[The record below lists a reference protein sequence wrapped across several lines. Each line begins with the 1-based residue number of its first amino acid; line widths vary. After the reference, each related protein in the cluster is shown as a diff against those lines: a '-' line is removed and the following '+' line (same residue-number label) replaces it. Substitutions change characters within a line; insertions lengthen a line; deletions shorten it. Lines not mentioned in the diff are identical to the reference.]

1 MKKRF
6 LSFVLAVLMIASLLP
21 ATALAADVVKSGTCG
36 AEGDGSNL
44 TWTLDSEGVLTI
56 SGNGDMNGY
65 GFLSAPWHYSSEV
78 KSAVIADGVTSIG
91 NEAFYHCTSLTS
103 VTIPDSV
110 TSIGDRVFSYCTS
123 LTSVTIPD
131 SVTSIGDRV
140 FSYCTSLT
148 GIWVAEGNSHYS
160 SDASGVLFNKDKTTL
175 VQCPGAFAAYTI
187 PDSVTSIGRY
197 AFYGCTSLTSVTI
210 PGSVTSIGVYAFDSC
225 ASLISVTIPDG
236 VTSIGDSAFDYCT
249 SLTSVTIPGS
259 VTSIGDSVF
268 YHCTSLASVTI
279 PDSVTSIGRY
289 AFAYCKSLTSVAIPD
304 GVTSIGEKAFSQCT
318 SLTSVAIPDSVT
330 SIGERA
336 FYECTS
342 LTSVTI
348 PDSVT
353 SIGDSVFYHCTSLT
367 SVTIPD
373 SVTSIGDYA
382 FSGCTSLTSVTIPDS
397 VTSIGEGTFEDC
409 TSLTSVTIPDSET
422 SIGDYAFSYCTSLTS
437 VTIPDGV
444 TSIGCAAFRFCTS
457 LISMTIPDSVTS
469 IVDGFFLG
477 CKSLTSVTIPNSV
490 TSIGNGAF
498 QLCTSLTSVT
508 IPNSV
513 TSIGESAFDNCTS
526 LTSVTIPDSVT
537 SIGDWAFGSCTSLTS
552 VTIPDS
558 VTSIG
563 RYAFAYCTSLT
574 SVAIPDSVTS
584 IGEYAF
590 DDCKSLTD
598 VYYAGSEAQWKAIA
612 ISPNGNDDLLTA
624 NIHYYSVDPGAYS
637 SIYGADA
644 KTRALTVYGN
654 KNDSA
659 TVETNYQALPGVEV
673 TGGADK
679 RTTGADGKV
688 TLRNDGGSVTFHKDG
703 YVDRTLSAAALD
715 VSADVYLQKTS
726 DYPVINAVWL
736 NDVNDVMNTRY
747 PMNLVQ
753 SKRYKVETEISW
765 GSSSAKRVILYQG
778 DKSYDITAGA
788 SSLVL
793 SDRFDLSKDLYI
805 AATDQKNHT
814 TVKKLKLESGSAAT
828 AALDGAK
835 IDFGDSLKFTLPDSI
850 PVIGGDSL
858 KLGLYSEV
866 PVKAVVDKGKVYVAI
881 GYQVAAD
888 EDGVKS
894 FANSAKK
901 LRDNM
906 AKAKTAAKKCKTM
919 LDAQK
924 ELGGK
929 AATVSGSWGF
939 DAGFTVMGFAEGWY
953 DDDAKIHWTDG
964 GITLGANVGVD
975 YSYPF
980 AIGPVPCY
988 AEVGFTADFQAQLN
1002 LLMNAD
1008 AKKFMPS
1015 GTLKGDIALDIGAGV
1030 GVEKVITAGG
1040 GAEGKL
1046 SPTMN
1051 FDAANQMTS
1060 ADAKF
1065 SLAGYLKVT
1074 AFGLTYKHNFDP
1086 WVDKLIW
1093 QYPDPADSAD
1103 LMSADGQPNFIDQIY
1118 NAANYTAPDLS
1129 YLEKGSEFFG
1139 AKKPGLF
1146 KRLFAPAE
1154 FLSETENPVFLSNA
1168 YEQAQPE
1175 LVTWD
1180 DGTMLAVWKGY
1191 DSKYS
1196 GLNALALYYSYYDGS
1211 KWSTPAILEQDG
1223 TLDGAFMLQKINGS
1237 AYVLWQ
1243 DAGESVSDDITLDE
1257 LSQKMGLNAALFN
1270 AAQQTFSV
1278 QTVAAASGAVSMLP
1292 TLCGDAEHLTAVW
1305 ATNTEGDVFGQNSAN
1320 AICTSTYSNGSWSA
1334 AETSC
1339 SGLNSIDSLAA
1350 AYDESGTLQIAY
1362 SVDVDGDP
1370 KTIDDMEVYRNGTA
1384 LTDNGSVD
1392 SGVVYRNGT
1401 LYWFS
1406 NGALMAEGK
1415 TVVSADHGLMTD
1427 RYRIVDENGVKAVLF
1442 TQNSGLYASLYG
1454 IFYDSDS
1461 GEWGQPVALTDGSD
1475 FVTSFSAGVAK
1486 DGKLKIMANR
1496 QQVTGTS
1503 SDENPY
1509 GESSLQLL
1517 EIAPGCQLKITDTYY
1532 DGGNYLAGEDLPV
1545 TLTVTNAGQAA
1556 SNGVKVQFYDGSK
1569 LLYEQTFDG
1578 ALQAGAITTMTATPA
1593 FDKAEQDKALT
1604 VKVIP
1609 ADAENDS
1616 AQGGSTTITLHQN
1629 DLTVEY
1635 ISWGLNENGKVMVYA
1650 DVVNR
1655 GYSTSKGVT
1664 VSLRKGAVDGD
1675 VVDSVALDTLVT
1687 LGLQHASFETD
1698 GTDGDLFY
1706 ITLDGKAADDNG
1718 ANDADFVVIRKE
1730 KANACQH
1737 NYEQTTIAAECE
1749 RPGYIIM
1756 TCSSCGDSY
1765 VQKTLA
1771 ELGHD
1776 YLNGTCTRCGQKEG
1790 ETPHKHSYK
1799 DIVTAPT
1806 CTEKGYTTHTCAC
1819 GESYVDTYVDAL
1831 GHAWD
1836 NGKVTKEP
1844 TETETGVKTFTCTR
1858 CSETKTEVIPPLS
1871 HKHSYDAVVTA
1882 PTCTEKG
1889 YTTHTCSCGDSYV
1902 DTYVDALGHAW
1913 DSGTVTKQ
1921 PTATETGVRT
1931 YTCTRCSET
1940 KTESIP
1946 VVSVDVT
1953 QMFTDVT
1960 KNWAY
1965 PGIQYCVTHGIMGG
1979 MGDGTFAPTGTT
1991 TRAQIVQILYNLE
2004 GTPAVSGTTPFTD
2017 LTANWYKPAILWAYQ
2032 NNVVA
2037 GTSPTTF
2044 DPDQPVTREQ
2054 IAVILTQYM
2063 FHVLKMERTWTP
2075 ADLSKFPD
2083 GAQVSSWAKE
2093 AMQDAVA
2100 LGLINGTK
2108 ASDGEVYLDPQGSA
2122 ARQQVATILMNFC
2135 QNVKK

>member
-1 MKKRF
+1 MKKRL

-21 ATALAADVVKSGTCG
+21 ATALAADIVDSGTCG

-659 TVETNYQALPGVEV
+659 TVETNYQALPGVEAS
-673 TGGADK
+673 GGADK
-679 RTTGADGKV
+679 RTTSKDGKV
-688 TLRNDGGSVTFHKDG
+688 TLQNDGSSVTFHKDG
-703 YVDRTLSAAALD
+703 YVDRTLSAAALN

-753 SKRYKVETEISW
+753 SKRYKVEAEISW

-828 AALDGAK
+828 VALDGAK
-835 IDFGDSLKFTLPDSI
+835 VDFGDSLKFTLPDSI

-858 KLGLYSEV
+858 KLGLYNKV
-866 PVKAVVDKGKVYVAI
+866 PVKVVVDKGKVYVAI
-881 GYQVAAD
+881 GYQVDAD

-906 AKAKTAAKKCKTM
+906 AKAKTTAQKCKTM
-919 LDAQK
+919 QDAQK

-939 DAGFTVMGFAEGWY
+939 DAGFTVMGFAEGWC
-953 DDDAKIHWTDG
+953 DDDAKIHLTDG
-964 GITLGANVGVD
+964 GITLGANLGVD

-1015 GTLKGDIALDIGAGV
+1015 GTLKGDIALDIGAGA
-1030 GVEKVITAGG
+1030 GVKKMFTFGG

-1074 AFGLTYKHNFDP
+1074 ALDFTYKHPFDP

-1223 TLDGAFMLQKINGS
+1223 TLDGAFTLQKINGS

-1257 LSQKMGLNAALFN
+1257 LSQKMGLNAAPFN

-1278 QTVAAASGAVSMLP
+1278 QTVAAASGAVSMMP

-1320 AICTSTYSNGSWSA
+1320 AICASTYSNGSWSA

-1556 SNGVKVQFYDGSK
+1556 ANGVKVQFYDGSK

-1616 AQGGSTTITLHQN
+1616 AQGGSTMITLHQN

-1675 VVDSVALDTLVT
+1675 VVDSVALDTLGT
-1687 LGLQHASFETD
+1687 LGLQHVSFETD

-1730 KANACQH
+1730 KANTCQH

-1819 GESYVDTYVDAL
+1819 GDSYVDTYVDAL

-1844 TETETGVKTFTCTR
+1844 TETETGVKTFTCTC

-1889 YTTHTCSCGDSYV
+1889 YTTHTCACGDSYV

-1913 DSGTVTKQ
+1913 DNGKVTKE

-1931 YTCTRCSET
+1931 YTCTRCHET

-2004 GTPAVSGTTPFTD
+2004 GTPAVSGTTPFAD

-2044 DPDQPVTREQ
+2044 APDQPVTREQ

-2075 ADLSKFPD
+2075 ADLNKFPD
-2083 GAQVSSWAKE
+2083 GAQVSGWAKE

-2108 ASDGEVYLDPQGSA
+2108 ASDGVVYLDPQGSA

>member
-1 MKKRF
+1 MKKRL

-21 ATALAADVVKSGTCG
+21 VTALAADIVDSGTCG

-56 SGNGDMNGY
+56 SGAGAMKEYDPY
-65 GFLSAPWHYSSEV
+65 KAPWYGSRSRV

-91 NEAFYHCTSLTS
+91 DYAFRDCYNLAS

-110 TSIGDRVFSYCTS
+110 TSIDWS
-123 LTSVTIPD
+123 
-131 SVTSIGDRV
+131 
-140 FSYCTSLT
+140 
-148 GIWVAEGNSHYS
+148 
-160 SDASGVLFNKDKTTL
+160 
-175 VQCPGAFAAYTI
+175 AFA
-187 PDSVTSIGRY
+187 
-197 AFYGCTSLTSVTI
+197 GCASLTSVTI
-210 PGSVTSIGVYAFDSC
+210 PGSVTSIGGA
-225 ASLISVTIPDG
+225 
-236 VTSIGDSAFDYCT
+236 
-249 SLTSVTIPGS
+249 
-259 VTSIGDSVF
+259 
-268 YHCTSLASVTI
+268 
-279 PDSVTSIGRY
+279 
-289 AFAYCKSLTSVAIPD
+289 
-304 GVTSIGEKAFSQCT
+304 AFS
-318 SLTSVAIPDSVT
+318 D
-330 SIGERA
+330 
-336 FYECTS
+336 
-342 LTSVTI
+342 
-348 PDSVT
+348 
-353 SIGDSVFYHCTSLT
+353 CTSLT

-382 FSGCTSLTSVTIPDS
+382 FSD
-397 VTSIGEGTFEDC
+397 
-409 TSLTSVTIPDSET
+409 
-422 SIGDYAFSYCTSLTS
+422 
-437 VTIPDGV
+437 
-444 TSIGCAAFRFCTS
+444 
-457 LISMTIPDSVTS
+457 
-469 IVDGFFLG
+469 
-477 CKSLTSVTIPNSV
+477 
-490 TSIGNGAF
+490 
-498 QLCTSLTSVT
+498 CTSLTSVT

-513 TSIGESAFDNCTS
+513 TSIGHDAFYNCASLTSVMIPDSMTSIGNDAFHYCKSLTSVTIPDSVTSIDVNAFAGCTSLTSVEIPDSVTSIDGGAFYNCKS

-537 SIGDWAFGSCTSLTS
+537 SIGDG
-552 VTIPDS
+552 
-558 VTSIG
+558 
-563 RYAFAYCTSLT
+563 AFAYCTSLT

-584 IGEYAF
+584 IGDGAFASCTSLTGIWAAEGSSHYASDAF
-590 DDCKSLTD
+590 GVLFNKDKTTLVQCPGAFSGSYAIPDSMTSIDWRAFAGCTSLTSVTIPSSVTSIGGATFSDCSSLTSVTIPSGVTSIRDYTFNGCTSLTSVTIPDSVTSIDWCAFAGCTSLTD
-598 VYYAGSEAQWKAIA
+598 VYYAGSEAQWKAIS
-612 ISPNGNDDLLTA
+612 ISSLSNGNDDLLTA
-624 NIHYYSVDPGAYS
+624 NIHYYSVDPGSYR

-644 KTRALTVYGN
+644 QTRALTVYGN

-659 TVETNYQALPGVEV
+659 TIETNYQALPGVEAS
-673 TGGADK
+673 GGADK
-679 RTTGADGKV
+679 RTTGKDGKV
-688 TLRNDGGSVTFHKDG
+688 TLQNDGSSVTFHKDG
-703 YVDRTLSAAALD
+703 YVDRTLSAAALN
-715 VSADVYLQKTS
+715 VSADVYLQKAS

-753 SKRYKVETEISW
+753 SKRYKVEAEISW

-1015 GTLKGDIALDIGAGV
+1015 GTLKGDIALDIGAGA
-1030 GVEKVITAGG
+1030 GVKKVLTAGG

-1103 LMSADGQPNFIDQIY
+1103 LMSADVQPNFIDQIY

-1223 TLDGAFMLQKINGS
+1223 TLDGAFTLQKINGS

-1257 LSQKMGLNAALFN
+1257 LSQKMGLNAAPFN

-1292 TLCGDAEHLTAVW
+1292 TICGDAEHLTAVW

-1362 SVDVDGDP
+1362 SVDADGDP

-1454 IFYDSDS
+1454 IFYDSGS

-1593 FDKAEQDKALT
+1593 FDKAEQDRALT

-1664 VSLRKGAVDGD
+1664 VSLRKSAEDGWIPW
-1675 VVDSVALDTLVT
+1675 VRWGCSMFPLKRTVQTVICSISHLTVRRQT
-1687 LGLQHASFETD
+1687 
-1698 GTDGDLFY
+1698 
-1706 ITLDGKAADDNG
+1706 ITA
-1718 ANDADFVVIRKE
+1718 R
-1730 KANACQH
+1730 
-1737 NYEQTTIAAECE
+1737 
-1749 RPGYIIM
+1749 M
-1756 TCSSCGDSY
+1756 
-1765 VQKTLA
+1765 
-1771 ELGHD
+1771 
-1776 YLNGTCTRCGQKEG
+1776 
-1790 ETPHKHSYK
+1790 
-1799 DIVTAPT
+1799 
-1806 CTEKGYTTHTCAC
+1806 
-1819 GESYVDTYVDAL
+1819 
-1831 GHAWD
+1831 
-1836 NGKVTKEP
+1836 
-1844 TETETGVKTFTCTR
+1844 
-1858 CSETKTEVIPPLS
+1858 
-1871 HKHSYDAVVTA
+1871 
-1882 PTCTEKG
+1882 
-1889 YTTHTCSCGDSYV
+1889 
-1902 DTYVDALGHAW
+1902 
-1913 DSGTVTKQ
+1913 
-1921 PTATETGVRT
+1921 
-1931 YTCTRCSET
+1931 
-1940 KTESIP
+1940 
-1946 VVSVDVT
+1946 
-1953 QMFTDVT
+1953 M
-1960 KNWAY
+1960 
-1965 PGIQYCVTHGIMGG
+1965 
-1979 MGDGTFAPTGTT
+1979 
-1991 TRAQIVQILYNLE
+1991 QIL
-2004 GTPAVSGTTPFTD
+2004 S
-2017 LTANWYKPAILWAYQ
+2017 
-2032 NNVVA
+2032 
-2037 GTSPTTF
+2037 
-2044 DPDQPVTREQ
+2044 
-2054 IAVILTQYM
+2054 
-2063 FHVLKMERTWTP
+2063 
-2075 ADLSKFPD
+2075 
-2083 GAQVSSWAKE
+2083 
-2093 AMQDAVA
+2093 
-2100 LGLINGTK
+2100 
-2108 ASDGEVYLDPQGSA
+2108 
-2122 ARQQVATILMNFC
+2122 
-2135 QNVKK
+2135 

>member
-1 MKKRF
+1 MKKRL

-21 ATALAADVVKSGTCG
+21 ATALAADIVDSGTCG

-44 TWTLDSEGVLTI
+44 TWTLDSEGLLTI
-56 SGNGDMNGY
+56 SGTGRMRDYKGNGNV
-65 GFLSAPWHYSSEV
+65 PWCDYSYNV
-78 KSAVIADGVTSIG
+78 KSVLILSGVTYIGDFAFSVLNHLMSVVISDSVASIG
-91 NEAFYHCTSLTS
+91 HQCF
-103 VTIPDSV
+103 
-110 TSIGDRVFSYCTS
+110 FSC
-123 LTSVTIPD
+123 D
-131 SVTSIGDRV
+131 
-140 FSYCTSLT
+140 SLT
-148 GIWVAEGNSHYS
+148 GIWVNEGNIYYS
-160 SDASGVLFNKDKTTL
+160 NSADGVLFNKDKTTL
-175 VQCPGAFAAYTI
+175 IQCPGAFKAYTIPDSVTSIGEDAFASCESLTSVII

-197 AFYGCTSLTSVTI
+197 AFDACDSLTSVMIPDSVTSIGKDAFSFCDSLTGIWVSEGNNDYSSDASGVLFNKAKTTLIRCPGTFKAYAIPDSVTSIGADAFEGCSSLTSVTI
-210 PGSVTSIGVYAFDSC
+210 PGSVTRID
-225 ASLISVTIPDG
+225 
-236 VTSIGDSAFDYCT
+236 
-249 SLTSVTIPGS
+249 
-259 VTSIGDSVF
+259 
-268 YHCTSLASVTI
+268 
-279 PDSVTSIGRY
+279 
-289 AFAYCKSLTSVAIPD
+289 
-304 GVTSIGEKAFSQCT
+304 EW
-318 SLTSVAIPDSVT
+318 
-330 SIGERA
+330 
-336 FYECTS
+336 
-342 LTSVTI
+342 
-348 PDSVT
+348 
-353 SIGDSVFYHCTSLT
+353 
-367 SVTIPD
+367 
-373 SVTSIGDYA
+373 
-382 FSGCTSLTSVTIPDS
+382 
-397 VTSIGEGTFEDC
+397 
-409 TSLTSVTIPDSET
+409 
-422 SIGDYAFSYCTSLTS
+422 
-437 VTIPDGV
+437 
-444 TSIGCAAFRFCTS
+444 AFR
-457 LISMTIPDSVTS
+457 
-469 IVDGFFLG
+469 G
-477 CKSLTSVTIPNSV
+477 CSSLTSVTIPNSV
-490 TSIGNGAF
+490 TRIGEYAF
-498 QLCTSLTSVT
+498 FNCISLTSVT

-513 TSIGESAFDNCTS
+513 TFIA
-526 LTSVTIPDSVT
+526 
-537 SIGDWAFGSCTSLTS
+537 
-552 VTIPDS
+552 
-558 VTSIG
+558 
-563 RYAFAYCTSLT
+563 
-574 SVAIPDSVTS
+574 
-584 IGEYAF
+584 EYAF
-590 DDCKSLTD
+590 DDCTSLTD
-598 VYYAGSEAQWKAIA
+598 VYYAGSEAQWKAIS
-612 ISPNGNDDLLTA
+612 ISFHGNDDLLTA
-624 NIHYYSVDPGAYS
+624 NIHYYSVDPGVYP
-637 SIYGADA
+637 SIFDADA
-644 KTRALTVYGN
+644 QTRALTVYGN

-659 TVETNYQALPGVEV
+659 TIETNYQALPGVEAS
-673 TGGADK
+673 GGADK

-688 TLRNDGGSVTFHKDG
+688 TLQNDGGSVTFHKDG
-703 YVDRTLSAAALD
+703 YVDRTLSAAALN
-715 VSADVYLQKTS
+715 VSADVYLQKAS

-753 SKRYKVETEISW
+753 SKRYKVEAEISW

-858 KLGLYSEV
+858 KLGLYSQV

-1015 GTLKGDIALDIGAGV
+1015 GTLKGDIALDIGAGA
-1030 GVEKVITAGG
+1030 GVKKVLTAGG

-1223 TLDGAFMLQKINGS
+1223 TLDGAFTLQKINGS

-1257 LSQKMGLNAALFN
+1257 LAQKMGLNAALFN

-1278 QTVAAASGAVSMLP
+1278 QTVVAASGAVSMLP
-1292 TLCGDAEHLTAVW
+1292 TICGDAEHLTAVW

-1362 SVDVDGDP
+1362 SVDADGDP

-1578 ALQAGAITTMTATPA
+1578 ALQAGATTTMTATPA

-1616 AQGGSTTITLHQN
+1616 TQGDSATITLHQN
-1629 DLTVEY
+1629 DLTIEH

-1650 DVVNR
+1650 DIINR
-1655 GYSTSKGVT
+1655 GYSTSKDVT

-1675 VVDSVALDTLVT
+1675 VVDSVALDTLGT
-1687 LGLQHASFETD
+1687 LGLQHVSFETD

-1730 KANACQH
+1730 KANVCQH

-1756 TCSSCGDSY
+1756 TCSFCGDSY

-1799 DIVTAPT
+1799 AVVTAPT

-1819 GESYVDTYVDAL
+1819 GDSYVDTYVDAL

-1858 CSETKTEVIPPLS
+1858 CGETKTEAIPALS
-1871 HKHSYDAVVTA
+1871 HEHSYKDVVTA

-1889 YTTHTCSCGDSYV
+1889 YTTHTCACGDSYV

-1913 DSGTVTKQ
+1913 DEGKVTKE

-1931 YTCTRCSET
+1931 YTCTRCHET

-2004 GTPAVSGTTPFTD
+2004 GTPTVSGTTPFTD

-2044 DPDQPVTREQ
+2044 DPEGPVTREQ

-2083 GAQVSSWAKE
+2083 GANVSSWAKE

-2108 ASDGEVYLDPQGSA
+2108 ASDGLVYLDPQGSA

>member
-1 MKKRF
+1 MKKRL

-21 ATALAADVVKSGTCG
+21 ATALAADIVDSGTCG

-91 NEAFYHCTSLTS
+91 NEAFYH
-103 VTIPDSV
+103 
-110 TSIGDRVFSYCTS
+110 CTS

-659 TVETNYQALPGVEV
+659 TVETNYQALPGVEAS
-673 TGGADK
+673 GGADK
-679 RTTGADGKV
+679 RTTSKDGKV
-688 TLRNDGGSVTFHKDG
+688 TLQNDGSSVTFHKDG
-703 YVDRTLSAAALD
+703 YVDRTLSAAALN

-753 SKRYKVETEISW
+753 SKRYKVEAEISW

-828 AALDGAK
+828 VALDGAK
-835 IDFGDSLKFTLPDSI
+835 VDFGDSLKFTLPDSI

-858 KLGLYSEV
+858 KLGLYNKV
-866 PVKAVVDKGKVYVAI
+866 PVKVVVDKGKVYVAI
-881 GYQVAAD
+881 GYQVDAD

-906 AKAKTAAKKCKTM
+906 AKAKTTAQKCKTM
-919 LDAQK
+919 QDAQK

-939 DAGFTVMGFAEGWY
+939 DAGFTVMGFAEGWC
-953 DDDAKIHWTDG
+953 DDDAKIHLTDG
-964 GITLGANVGVD
+964 GITLGANLGVD

-1015 GTLKGDIALDIGAGV
+1015 GTLKGDIALDIGAGA
-1030 GVEKVITAGG
+1030 GVKKMFTFGG

-1074 AFGLTYKHNFDP
+1074 ALDFTYKHPFDP

-1223 TLDGAFMLQKINGS
+1223 TLDGAFTLQKINGS

-1257 LSQKMGLNAALFN
+1257 LSQKMGLNAAPFN

-1278 QTVAAASGAVSMLP
+1278 QTVAAASGAVSMMP

-1320 AICTSTYSNGSWSA
+1320 AICASTYSNGSWSA

-1556 SNGVKVQFYDGSK
+1556 ANGVKVQFYDGSK

-1616 AQGGSTTITLHQN
+1616 AQGGSTMITLHQN

-1675 VVDSVALDTLVT
+1675 VVDSVALDTLGT
-1687 LGLQHASFETD
+1687 LGLQHVSFETD

-1819 GESYVDTYVDAL
+1819 GDSYVDTYVDAL

-1889 YTTHTCSCGDSYV
+1889 YTTHTCACGDSYV

-1913 DSGTVTKQ
+1913 DNGKVTKE

-1931 YTCTRCSET
+1931 YTCTRCHET

-1953 QMFTDVT
+1953 QMFSDVT

-2044 DPDQPVTREQ
+2044 APDQPVTREQ

-2075 ADLSKFPD
+2075 ADLSTFPD
-2083 GAQVSSWAKE
+2083 GANVSSWAKE

-2108 ASDGEVYLDPQGSA
+2108 ASDGVVYLDPQGSA

>member
-1 MKKRF
+1 MKKRL

-21 ATALAADVVKSGTCG
+21 VTALAADIVDSGTCG

-44 TWTLDSEGVLTI
+44 TWTLDSDGTLTI
-56 SGNGDMNGY
+56 SGSGDMYDY
-65 GFLSAPWHYSSEV
+65 GFLSAPWYGSRSRV
-78 KSAVIADGVTSIG
+78 KSAVIAEGVTSIG
-91 NEAFYHCTSLTS
+91 RYAFDGCTSLTS

-110 TSIGDRVFSYCTS
+110 TSIGIVAFRDCKSLTSVTIPDSVTSIGNGAFRGCTSLASVTIPDSVTSIGAWTFCDCISLTNVTIPDSVTSIGDWAFMDCSSLTSVTIPDSVTSIGEQAFAYCTS

-131 SVTSIGDRV
+131 SVTSIGWYAFDGCTSLTSVTIPDSVTSIGGCAFR
-140 FSYCTSLT
+140 YCTSLT

-160 SDASGVLFNKDKTTL
+160 SDASGVLLDKNMTDL
-175 VQCPGAFAAYTI
+175 IQCPGRFFGAYTI
-187 PDSVTSIGRY
+187 PDSVASIGAYAFSDCTSLTSVTIPTSVTSIGRS
-197 AFYGCTSLTSVTI
+197 AFDGCTSLTSVTI
-210 PGSVTSIGVYAFDSC
+210 P
-225 ASLISVTIPDG
+225 
-236 VTSIGDSAFDYCT
+236 
-249 SLTSVTIPGS
+249 
-259 VTSIGDSVF
+259 
-268 YHCTSLASVTI
+268 
-279 PDSVTSIGRY
+279 DSVTSIDGS
-289 AFAYCKSLTSVAIPD
+289 AF
-304 GVTSIGEKAFSQCT
+304 EK
-318 SLTSVAIPDSVT
+318 
-330 SIGERA
+330 
-336 FYECTS
+336 CTS

-353 SIGDSVFYHCTSLT
+353 SIGVGAFEDCTSLT

-373 SVTSIGDYA
+373 SVTSIGW
-382 FSGCTSLTSVTIPDS
+382 
-397 VTSIGEGTFEDC
+397 
-409 TSLTSVTIPDSET
+409 
-422 SIGDYAFSYCTSLTS
+422 
-437 VTIPDGV
+437 
-444 TSIGCAAFRFCTS
+444 
-457 LISMTIPDSVTS
+457 
-469 IVDGFFLG
+469 
-477 CKSLTSVTIPNSV
+477 
-490 TSIGNGAF
+490 
-498 QLCTSLTSVT
+498 
-508 IPNSV
+508 
-513 TSIGESAFDNCTS
+513 SAFDRCT
-526 LTSVTIPDSVT
+526 
-537 SIGDWAFGSCTSLTS
+537 
-552 VTIPDS
+552 
-558 VTSIG
+558 
-563 RYAFAYCTSLT
+563 
-574 SVAIPDSVTS
+574 
-584 IGEYAF
+584 
-590 DDCKSLTD
+590 SLTD
-598 VYYAGSEAQWKAIA
+598 VYYAGSEAQWKAIS
-612 ISPNGNDDLLTA
+612 ISSYGNDDLLNA

-644 KTRALTVYGN
+644 QTRALTVYGN

-659 TVETNYQALPGVEV
+659 KIETNYQALPGVEAS
-673 TGGADK
+673 GGADK

-688 TLRNDGGSVTFHKDG
+688 TLQNDGGSVTFHKDG
-703 YVDRTLSAAALD
+703 YVDRTLSAAALK

-753 SKRYKVETEISW
+753 SKRYKVEAEISW
-765 GSSSAKRVILYQG
+765 GSSSAKRGILYQG
-778 DKSYDITAGA
+778 DKSCDITAGA

-1015 GTLKGDIALDIGAGV
+1015 GTLKGDIALDIGAGA
-1030 GVEKVITAGG
+1030 GVKKVLTAGG

-1051 FDAANQMTS
+1051 FDAANQITS

-1257 LSQKMGLNAALFN
+1257 LLQKMGLNAALFN

-1292 TLCGDAEHLTAVW
+1292 TICGDAEHLTAVW

-1334 AETSC
+1334 AETSY

-1593 FDKAEQDKALT
+1593 FDKAEQDRALT

-1664 VSLRKGAVDGD
+1664 VSLRKSAVDGD
-1675 VVDSVALDTLVT
+1675 VVDSVALDTLGT
-1687 LGLQHASFETD
+1687 LGLQHVSFETD

-1819 GESYVDTYVDAL
+1819 GDSYVDAYTDAL

-1858 CSETKTEVIPPLS
+1858 CGETKTEVIPPLS
-1871 HKHSYDAVVTA
+1871 HKHSYNAVVTA

-1889 YTTHTCSCGDSYV
+1889 YTTHTCACGDSYV
-1902 DTYVDALGHAW
+1902 DTYVDALGHSW
-1913 DSGTVTKQ
+1913 DSGTVTKE
-1921 PTATETGVRT
+1921 PTATETGIRT
-1931 YTCTRCSET
+1931 YTCTRCNAT
-1940 KTESIP
+1940 KTETIP
-1946 VVSVDVT
+1946 ATGSVDVT
-1953 QMFTDVT
+1953 QMFTDVE

-2075 ADLSKFPD
+2075 ADLSTFPD
-2083 GAQVSSWAKE
+2083 GAQVSGWAKE

-2108 ASDGEVYLDPQGSA
+2108 APDGKVYLDPQGSA